1 MRIKSK
7 WHDSHIKSADD
18 IGGALSFVAWRL
30 TRNAL
35 EDLINEDFI
44 IEKAQVFDVIAEYLC
59 FLIQCIDRLI
69 FSILKANDRKIIMKK
84 LIKQCSFY
92 YAENKS
98 ERIGEEVHHKEF
110 LKLYNERVEDYS
122 AFNFTEG
129 EPDYSFYR
137 YFAEKIKCAM
147 TKVDEKWIVA
157 QMIEIQAPKAF
168 ETIKKS
174 VDNTVMSVHKISAK
188 KIKNAPTTREIR
200 REKRRLAK
208 NMPQNLINTP

>member
-7 WHDSHIKSADD
+7 WHDPNIKSADE
-18 IGGALSFVAWRL
+18 IGGALAFTAWRL

-44 IEKAQVFDVIAEYLC
+44 IEKAQVFNVIAEYLC

-69 FSILKANDRKIIMKK
+69 FSILKANDRKIIITK
-84 LIKQCSFY
+84 LTKQCAFY

-98 ERIGEEVHHKEF
+98 ERIGEDTYSKEF
-110 LKLYNERVEDYS
+110 LKLYNKRIGDYS

-129 EPDYSFYR
+129 EPDHSFYR
-137 YFAEKIKCAM
+137 YFAEKIKCVM
-147 TKVDEKWIVA
+147 TKADEKWIVA

-168 ETIKKS
+168 RIIKKS
-174 VDNTVMSVHKISAK
+174 VDNTVISVRKISAR
-188 KIKNAPTTREIR
+188 KIKNVPTTREIR
-200 REKRRLAK
+200 RKKRRLAK
-208 NMPQNLINTP
+208 KMPQN